1 MHMPLSEHEKRLL
14 AQMEEALAV
23 DDPRLVNALTGSAR
37 VSRNRVL
44 GAIALVITGI
54 ATLFAGLTFFS
65 EISAQMMIGL
75 GGFLLA
81 LTGSV
86 ILFRAFTTPGA
97 LMSAPSGGK
106 PKAPRPNKGLGDRL
120 QERWDQRNFEE

>member
-23 DDPRLVNALTGSAR
+23 DDPRLVSALTGSSQ

-44 GAIALVITGI
+44 GAIALVIAGI
-54 ATLFAGLTFFS
+54 ATLFAGLTYFS
-65 EISAQMMIGL
+65 DISAQLMFGL

>member
-1 MHMPLSEHEKRLL
+1 MPLSEHEKRLL

-23 DDPRLVNALTGSAR
+23 DDPRLVSALTGPSK

-44 GAIALVITGI
+44 MAIALVILGI

-65 EISAQMMIGL
+65 DLTLQMAIGL

-81 LTGSV
+81 LTGS
-86 ILFRAFTTPGA
+86 IMMFRAFTSPGA
-97 LMSAPSGGK
+97 LISTPPGGN
-106 PKAPRPNKGLGDRL
+106 PKAPRSNKGFGDRL
-120 QERWDQRNFEE
+120 QERWDQRNFGE

>member
-1 MHMPLSEHEKRLL
+1 MPLSEHEKRLL

-23 DDPRLVNALTGSAR
+23 DDPRLVSALTGSSQ

-44 GAIALVITGI
+44 GAIALVLTGI

-65 EISAQMMIGL
+65 EIGTQMMIGL